1 MGSERITK
9 KVVAIIRTERA
20 QVLKDQLR
28 KIGIL
33 AMTIA
38 DITAWTLGRKI
49 TLQRR
54 GIPVS
59 YDLVHMAKIEAYIPD
74 DQLDQVVNVITNCT
88 RTGELG
94 DGIIIVSNLEQVI
107 NISTLR
113 KNEDAGREP

>member
-9 KVVAIIRTERA
+9 KVVAMIRTERA

-59 YDLVHMAKIEAYIPD
+59 YDLVHKAKIEIYITD
-74 DQLDQVVNVITNCT
+74 DLLDQVLKTITDYS
-88 RTGELG
+88 RTGEVG
-94 DGIIIVSNLEQVI
+94 DGVIIVSNLEQVI
-107 NISTLR
+107 NITTLR